1 MHTHGLNLK
10 ASKPFPAVLVK
21 NNESAIEGLGP
32 GQAVHPN
39 STTEVWGGVQPATS
53 VHPSPPPPG
62 CTCDG
67 LCLRT
72 DGPCGGLGLGGRHCL
87 FRYKLDR
94 AGGCHRRA
102 GQLAAALLVSY
113 EGIQVAELLLTD
125 TADVDVRCQLYQD
138 RGASGDSMGPRKNHR
153 LISDQCHGR
162 RQTRSWPFFFF
173 GNLL

>member
-1 MHTHGLNLK
+1 M
-10 ASKPFPAVLVK
+10 
-21 NNESAIEGLGP
+21 
-32 GQAVHPN
+32 
-39 STTEVWGGVQPATS
+39 QPATS
-53 VHPSPPPPG
+53 VHPSLPLPG

-87 FRYKLDR
+87 LRYKLDR

-138 RGASGDSMGPRKNHR
+138 RGASGDSMGPRKKSQINFR
-153 LISDQCHGR
+153 PVSWQEADKVMALLLSWKPTPNSVVAAVSPHG
-162 RQTRSWPFFFF
+162 SH
-173 GNLL
+173 GL